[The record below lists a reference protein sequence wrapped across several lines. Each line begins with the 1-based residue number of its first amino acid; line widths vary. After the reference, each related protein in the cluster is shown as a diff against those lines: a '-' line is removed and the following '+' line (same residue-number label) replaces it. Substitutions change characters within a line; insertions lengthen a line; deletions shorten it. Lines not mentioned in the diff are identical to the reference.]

1 MEGQSSDRNSRT
13 VLFSACT
20 SEESLRDCKRK
31 SASLVQGRRTIMPIG
46 GKHDAFD
53 PDLPVSASLLLGNL
67 ATLQET
73 YLHTVTNA
81 LLGLG
86 LVPYAISGAVYSGTL
101 LLTVLA
107 LTRVYELCGFASF
120 FRQLPRCAFRLCRV
134 CTRLE
139 GDCENPSC
147 QVFKSLHPSLPSQ
160 IPM

>member
-73 YLHTVTNA
+73 YLHRYECIVGSWPCA
-81 LLGLG
+81 LCHKWRSVLRN
-86 LVPYAISGAVYSGTL
+86 S
-101 LLTVLA
+101 LTH
-107 LTRVYELCGFASF
+107 G
-120 FRQLPRCAFRLCRV
+120 
-134 CTRLE
+134 TRLDK
-139 GDCENPSC
+139 G
-147 QVFKSLHPSLPSQ
+147 L
-160 IPM
+160 